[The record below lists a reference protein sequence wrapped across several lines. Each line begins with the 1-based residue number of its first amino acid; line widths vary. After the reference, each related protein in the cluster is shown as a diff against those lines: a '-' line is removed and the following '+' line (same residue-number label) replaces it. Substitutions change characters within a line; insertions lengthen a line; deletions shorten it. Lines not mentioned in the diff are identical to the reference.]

1 MMHLGRISNARKYMM
16 NGRILG
22 SIEDQMDLCVHVHQ
36 FINVEEEPYHLLV
49 GVDYIV
55 GRKNC
60 TILLRD
66 DQSISRSHAALSV
79 SHPAANLTQVTK
91 SSVLTL
97 KDTSKYGTFVNEE
110 RLQND
115 SPRIL
120 KSGELVTF
128 GLFQSKFRVEYEPLI
143 VCSSCLD
150 GLEKIE
156 LNKSVQELGGHL
168 SSNWTEANT
177 HLVMSSVKVTVKT
190 ICAMICCRPIVKP
203 EFFVSLTKAIRN
215 RQHLP
220 SPESFYPPIDEPSI
234 KPGELDITIK
244 PERKSI
250 FRGKTFIFLNEKQH
264 KRLNSALILGGGDVK
279 LLGSSTSDLSFLEAP
294 GSCVID
300 VGVSDSQTVSN
311 SGEKLFKSVMRALQ
325 RKGLRPISEAEIGF
339 AVIHNSTDTYCNP
352 YRELDQGVFSSSR
365 TTIPDPTLTQN
376 VEMADMTAPDTS
388 QVAAYVPDTQSTQE
402 HSTSLLQWGEHFGSL
417 SSSETLSGMNVD
429 YTQMIK
435 ETPEKGSRMESQDI
449 SAAKETFSM
458 RPLLPADKRQNKE
471 QRQAFVTV
479 DKKPFITTTTLKNV
493 KKKGS
498 ISSQKQSVLMYDFF
512 QPVGRKR
519 EREET
524 GSSQAKFARTEEPK
538 KPTDHRL
545 NITESSLEK
554 NDSKFTGQRSQCEYL
569 SANHET
575 GACDQSSEGRPRG
588 FGEEETAPNHAKE
601 IQKRKEPEDENLK
614 KDLKLPT
621 DEQVQVT
628 KRRKIEP
635 EVLSCN
641 RNDESVIEDVNKVCH
656 AKASQVKQKSEVKH
670 ELPASF
676 DKELNDN
683 LDLLRESESNEA
695 LPSRLLVTVFKSL
708 VVSQPGRGRIL
719 ASNEENSQLK
729 NFKKFK
735 KVLYPGAEELP
746 KIIGGTDLKA
756 YQTKKNS
763 EIEEWLRQE
772 VEEQS
777 QQLKEENLADDLF
790 RYNPKSVRRR

>member
-1 MMHLGRISNARKYMM
+1 MWSLVPIASAG
-16 NGRILG
+16 
-22 SIEDQMDLCVHVHQ
+22 
-36 FINVEEEPYHLLV
+36 EELYHLLV

-91 SSVLTL
+91 NSVLTL
-97 KDTSKYGTFVNEE
+97 KDTSKYGTFVNGE

-120 KSGELVTF
+120 KAGELVTF
-128 GLFQSKFRVEYEPLI
+128 GLFQNKFRVEYEPLI

-150 GLEKIE
+150 GQEKIE
-156 LNKSVQELGGHL
+156 LNKSVQALGGHL
-168 SSNWTEANT
+168 ISSWTEAST
-177 HLVMSSVKVTVKT
+177 HLAMSSVKVTVKT
-190 ICAMICCRPIVKP
+190 VCAMICCRPIVKP
-203 EFFVSLTKAIRN
+203 EFFISLTKAIRN

-234 KPGELDITIK
+234 KPGELDLTIK

-279 LLGSSTSDLSFLEAP
+279 LLGNSTSDISILETP

-300 VGVSDSQTVSN
+300 VGVSDSQTASN
-311 SGEKLFKSVMRALQ
+311 SGEKLFESVMRALQ
-325 RKGLRPISEAEIGF
+325 RKGLRAISEAELGF
-339 AVIHNSTDTYCNP
+339 AVIHNSTDIYCNP

-365 TTIPDPTLTQN
+365 TIPGPTLSQN
-376 VEMADMTAPDTS
+376 VRMADMTAADTS

-402 HSTSLLQWGEHFGSL
+402 HST
-417 SSSETLSGMNVD
+417 
-429 YTQMIK
+429 
-435 ETPEKGSRMESQDI
+435 
-449 SAAKETFSM
+449 
-458 RPLLPADKRQNKE
+458 
-471 QRQAFVTV
+471 
-479 DKKPFITTTTLKNV
+479 
-493 KKKGS
+493 
-498 ISSQKQSVLMYDFF
+498 
-512 QPVGRKR
+512 R

-538 KPTDHRL
+538 KPTDHHL
-545 NITESSLEK
+545 NVTESLLEK
-554 NDSKFTGQRSQCEYL
+554 NDSKFTGHRSQCEYL

-575 GACDQSSEGRPRG
+575 GACDQSSEDSPRG
-588 FGEEETAPNHAKE
+588 FGEVETVPNHAKE

-614 KDLKLPT
+614 NDLKLPT

-628 KRRKIEP
+628 KSRKIEP

-641 RNDESVIEDVNKVCH
+641 RNDESVIEDVNKACH
-656 AKASQVKQKSEVKH
+656 AKASQVKQESEVKH

-676 DKELNDN
+676 NKELNEN
-683 LDLLRESESNEA
+683 LDLLHESESNEA

-719 ASNEENSQLK
+719 LSNEENSQLK

-756 YQTKKNS
+756 NQTKKNS
-763 EIEEWLRQE
+763 EMEEWLRQE

>member
-1 MMHLGRISNARKYMM
+1 MWSLVPIASAG
-16 NGRILG
+16 
-22 SIEDQMDLCVHVHQ
+22 
-36 FINVEEEPYHLLV
+36 EELYHLLV

-91 SSVLTL
+91 NSVLTL
-97 KDTSKYGTFVNEE
+97 KDTSKYGTFVNGE

-120 KSGELVTF
+120 KAGELVTF
-128 GLFQSKFRVEYEPLI
+128 GLFQNKFRVEYEPLI

-150 GLEKIE
+150 GQEKIE
-156 LNKSVQELGGHL
+156 LNKSVQALGGHL
-168 SSNWTEANT
+168 ISSWTEAST
-177 HLVMSSVKVTVKT
+177 HLAMSSVKVTVKT
-190 ICAMICCRPIVKP
+190 VCAMICCRPIVKP
-203 EFFVSLTKAIRN
+203 EFFISLTKAIRN

-234 KPGELDITIK
+234 KPGELDLTIK

-279 LLGSSTSDLSFLEAP
+279 LLGNSTSDISILETP

-300 VGVSDSQTVSN
+300 VGVSDSQTASN
-311 SGEKLFKSVMRALQ
+311 SGEKLFESVMRALQ
-325 RKGLRPISEAEIGF
+325 RKGLRAISEAELGF
-339 AVIHNSTDTYCNP
+339 AVIHNSTDIYCNP

-365 TTIPDPTLTQN
+365 TIPGPTLSQN
-376 VEMADMTAPDTS
+376 VRMADMTAADTS

-402 HSTSLLQWGEHFGSL
+402 HSTR
-417 SSSETLSGMNVD
+417 MNVD
-429 YTQMIK
+429 YTQVIK

-449 SAAKETFSM
+449 SVAKETSSM

-471 QRQAFVTV
+471 QRQTFVTV
-479 DKKPFITTTTLKNV
+479 DKKPFITTTLKNV

-498 ISSQKQSVLMYDFF
+498 ISSQKQSVLLHNFF

-538 KPTDHRL
+538 KPTDHHL
-545 NITESSLEK
+545 NVTESLLEK
-554 NDSKFTGQRSQCEYL
+554 NDSKFTGHRSQCEYL

-575 GACDQSSEGRPRG
+575 GACDQSSEDSPRG
-588 FGEEETAPNHAKE
+588 FGEVETVPNHAKE

-614 KDLKLPT
+614 NDLKLPT

-628 KRRKIEP
+628 KSRKIEP

-641 RNDESVIEDVNKVCH
+641 RNDESVIEDVNKACH
-656 AKASQVKQKSEVKH
+656 AKASQVKQESEVKH

-676 DKELNDN
+676 NKELNEN
-683 LDLLRESESNEA
+683 LDLLHESESNEA

-719 ASNEENSQLK
+719 LSNEENSQLK

-756 YQTKKNS
+756 NQTKKNS
-763 EIEEWLRQE
+763 EMEEWLRQE